1 MEKLMPKKP
10 RSAAI
15 APLSVRPRPTVNR
28 VEMLDDKGRDAE
40 FRVLVHDLL
49 AFSTRIG
56 AVEAGLG
63 NLTGLTQSQF
73 RILMATAYLQGEFGV
88 GVNALAEHLHFSGPF
103 VTSEVNKLVSK
114 GCVEKTVD
122 PEDRRRVRLKLTA
135 EAVRQLE
142 ELKTFQAPVNDV
154 LFGSITKEEFL
165 TLRSVFTRLVEHG
178 DEALTLLNFY
188 MKTAAAKSRA

>member
-1 MEKLMPKKP
+1 MPKTL
-10 RSAAI
+10 RSAAKS
-15 APLSVRPRPTVNR
+15 PSTGKTRPTVTR
-28 VEMLDDKGRDAE
+28 DVLLDDDGRDAE

-73 RILMATAYLQGEFGV
+73 RILMATAYLQGKYGV

-103 VTSEVNKLVSK
+103 VTSEVNKLVSN

-154 LFGSITKEEFL
+154 LFASITREEFL
-165 TLRSVFTRLVEHG
+165 TLRSIFTRLVEHG

-188 MKTAAAKSRA
+188 MKKTAGAKNKI